1 MAVCL
6 GYFSPVFAQDDKQV
20 VDAIIKEATEN
31 SQLERLGHE
40 LLDVIGPRL
49 VGTPEMKNAHDW
61 AVNTYKSWG
70 IPAENQQYGTWRGWQ
85 RGITHIDLIEPRV
98 RSLNG
103 MQLAWSPGI
112 KKPVVAEVVLLPE
125 AQDSV
130 AFSRALSQ
138 VKGKLVM
145 VSMPQMTGRPDYNWE
160 EFATGESF
168 EKMKN
173 ERSEQEKAWRDKMNK
188 TGYNSRTLIA
198 ALENAGAA
206 GIITLNWS
214 RGFGANKVF
223 SASTKKIPTVDL
235 SLEDYGLVYRLA
247 QHGSKPKLRIAAE
260 SKELGEVPAFNT
272 IATIKGSEKPNEFII
287 LSAHFDSWD
296 GATGATDNGTG
307 TMVMMEAMRILKE
320 VYPNPKRTIIAGH
333 WGSEEQGLNGS
344 RAYVKDN
351 PEIVENMQAL
361 FNQDN
366 GTGRVVNISGNGFL
380 HAYDY
385 LGRWLEAVPQ
395 EYKNE
400 LETNFPGTP
409 SGGGS
414 DHASF
419 VAAGAPAFML
429 SSLNWSYWNY
439 TWHTN
444 LDTYDKIVFDDV
456 RSNAIM
462 TAILTYMASED
473 PERTS
478 RDRATLPKN
487 PRTGEQMTWPEPRD
501 ATRRGGLD

>member
-1 MAVCL
+1 MVTISSVPITSFVVKEVGSAAVAT
-6 GYFSPVFAQDDKQV
+6 AQAPIDLRISGPDQEILNYLALEAKDEIDKIPGV
-20 VDAIIKEATEN
+20 
-31 SQLERLGHE
+31 
-40 LLDVIGPRL
+40 
-49 VGTPEMKNAHDW
+49 
-61 AVNTYKSWG
+61 VNTYKSWG

-223 SASTKKIPTVDL
+223 SASTKKTTPKNLMAKGEIS
-235 SLEDYGLVYRLA
+235 SLA
-247 QHGSKPKLRIAAE
+247 IQALREI
-260 SKELGEVPAFNT
+260 G
-272 IATIKGSEKPNEFII
+272 
-287 LSAHFDSWD
+287 
-296 GATGATDNGTG
+296 
-307 TMVMMEAMRILKE
+307 
-320 VYPNPKRTIIAGH
+320 
-333 WGSEEQGLNGS
+333 
-344 RAYVKDN
+344 KDN
-351 PEIVENMQAL
+351 LTEEEEEKIIKLLKQEKLELLEQDISLAPVWIQKIMQKAL
-361 FNQDN
+361 
-366 GTGRVVNISGNGFL
+366 
-380 HAYDY
+380 
-385 LGRWLEAVPQ
+385 
-395 EYKNE
+395 
-400 LETNFPGTP
+400 
-409 SGGGS
+409 
-414 DHASF
+414 
-419 VAAGAPAFML
+419 
-429 SSLNWSYWNY
+429 
-439 TWHTN
+439 
-444 LDTYDKIVFDDV
+444 
-456 RSNAIM
+456 
-462 TAILTYMASED
+462 
-473 PERTS
+473 
-478 RDRATLPKN
+478 
-487 PRTGEQMTWPEPRD
+487 
-501 ATRRGGLD
+501 